1 MLYKN
6 KKISPE
12 LEQGSVQDEVQEH
25 FCYYLSGFV
34 DGEGC
39 FSVSFR
45 KRKKLNTGI
54 EVTPSFA
61 IAQKKSK
68 QNYALLNKIRL
79 IFQGGAIRDDGKGCY
94 KYETRKITHLRNQVI
109 PFFLKYPL
117 YTSKA
122 SDFLCFS
129 EICSLITSKQHLNKN
144 GLSHILVLSKSMNSS
159 GIRKLPI
166 HKLQA
171 LLAFPPE
178 VVPPEVV
185 LPEVVCYT

>member
-1 MLYKN
+1 MLYEN
-6 KKISPE
+6 KEISPI
-12 LEQGSVQDEVQEH
+12 LEQDSVQDEVQEH

-45 KRKKLNTGI
+45 EREKLNQGI

-61 IAQKKSK
+61 IAQKKTK

-79 IFQGGAIRDDGKGCY
+79 IFQGGAIRDDGRGCY
-94 KYETRKITHLRNQVI
+94 KYESRSITHLRNQVI

-129 EICSLITSKQHLNKN
+129 EICSLIASKQHLNKN
-144 GLSHILVLSKSMNSS
+144 GLSHILLLSKSMNSS
-159 GIRKLPI
+159 GTRKLPI
-166 HKLQA
+166 YKLQA
-171 LLAFPPE
+171 FLENSDSTLRYNLINFN
-178 VVPPEVV
+178 
-185 LPEVVCYT
+185 